1 MGITAVEDGNDV
13 ILYNV
18 TKADGTT
25 YSVTI
30 SKTNNLRSLVF
41 IPQVYVDGVQGL
53 TYDSYVYKALTLSEK
68 DSKSEKTT
76 AAATSTTICP
86 FIHAEYHVNPAN
98 ANVNELKDKLS
109 FMVKPNVDYISSR
122 AAASNDFA
130 MTPEFV
136 SFTDG
141 I

>member
-1 MGITAVEDGNDV
+1 M

-25 YSVTI
+25 GSVTI

-53 TYDSYVYKALTLSEK
+53 TYDSYAYKALTLSEK
-68 DSKSEKTT
+68 DSISEKTT
-76 AAATSTTICP
+76 AAATSTTINSGV
-86 FIHAEYHVNPAN
+86 IAKSLE
-98 ANVNELKDKLS
+98 
-109 FMVKPNVDYISSR
+109 
-122 AAASNDFA
+122 AAAR
-130 MTPEFV
+130 EL
-136 SFTDG
+136 